1 MPPPSSSGP
10 PIVDGAQTINTAV
23 ANQRQASELSVSP
36 RKAEPTLNREDFVA
50 GHLQKFLA
58 HVETRE
64 IGANACPESSK
75 LSKLSK
81 QKKPGLDGEEGESAR
96 SSSQNSSDSGAPMKK
111 DNEDPNAKVESK
123 AD

>member
-1 MPPPSSSGP
+1 ME
-10 PIVDGAQTINTAV
+10 GAPTINTAV
-23 ANQRQASELSVSP
+23 ANQRQTSELSISP

-50 GHLQKFLA
+50 GHMQKFLA

-75 LSKLSK
+75 LSKLGK
-81 QKKPGLDGEEGESAR
+81 QKKPVREGQEEDSAR